1 MRGKLSL
8 RKPNFWRRTQSS
20 LSAPNLVTSFSRDKG
35 KVLAALAN
43 IPGARIDFNV
53 DAQVQA
59 ILETVLGNLLKIGA
73 HGRNG
78 DGIIDWDWKG
88 WLIDQFLSDMKR

>member
-35 KVLAALAN
+35 KVLAALPN

-59 ILETVLGNLLKIGA
+59 ILETVLGKPFKDRCARQEWG
-73 HGRNG
+73 
-78 DGIIDWDWKG
+78 WDHRLG
-88 WLIDQFLSDMKR
+88 LEGMVD